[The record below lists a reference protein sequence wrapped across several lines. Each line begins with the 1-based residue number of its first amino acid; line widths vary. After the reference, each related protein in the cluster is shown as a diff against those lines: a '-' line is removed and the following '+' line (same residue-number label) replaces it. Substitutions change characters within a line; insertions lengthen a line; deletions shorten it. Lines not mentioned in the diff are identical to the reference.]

1 MAGDGCYGERRRR
14 WGSAVREREGEGE
27 KHGRERGIRP
37 GERGGTEKKRRGVAL
52 AGGGGRQTGWWR
64 GAPAVRARRPHAWPT
79 GARRTTAVVGWA
91 GLLGRPA
98 GWAAQGGAQVSS
110 SCYLFFCFLI
120 SDICFDL
127 NNILNHLF
135 NLCQFLQ
142 ELDIL
147 FQSSFIIGIIFGHIL
162 IYITNIFPMQIFMH

>member
-1 MAGDGCYGERRRR
+1 MAWR
-14 WGSAVREREGEGE
+14 S
-27 KHGRERGIRP
+27 GRARAPATR
-37 GERGGTEKKRRGVAL
+37 L
-52 AGGGGRQTGWWR
+52 ADWRQEDDGGGGL
-64 GAPAVRARRPHAWPT
+64 
-79 GARRTTAVVGWA
+79 A

-147 FQSSFIIGIIFGHIL
+147 FQSSFIFGIILGHIL
-162 IYITNIFPMQIFMH
+162 IYIINIFPMQIFMH

>member
-1 MAGDGCYGERRRR
+1 M
-14 WGSAVREREGEGE
+14 RES
-27 KHGRERGIRP
+27 RG
-37 GERGGTEKKRRGVAL
+37 RGVASSR
-52 AGGGGRQTGWWR
+52 ASRRHREEAPRRRAGGGRQADELVAWR
-64 GAPAVRARRPHAWPT
+64 SGRARAPATLPSLCRGRRRQ
-79 GARRTTAVVGWA
+79 RREAGWA
-91 GLLGRPA
+91 ACWLGRPA

-135 NLCQFLQ
+135 TLCQFLQ

-147 FQSSFIIGIIFGHIL
+147 FQSSFINGIIFGHIL
-162 IYITNIFPMQIFMH
+162 IYIINIFPMQIFMH

>member
-1 MAGDGCYGERRRR
+1 MVGDGGYGERRRR
-14 WGSAVREREGEGE
+14 WGSAVREREGAA
-27 KHGRERGIRP
+27 REREGDKA
-37 GERGGTEKKRRGVAL
+37 RGSGRHREEAPRRR
-52 AGGGGRQTGWWR
+52 AGGGGRQTSWWR

-135 NLCQFLQ
+135 TLCQFLQ

-162 IYITNIFPMQIFMH
+162 IYIINIFPMQIFMH

>member
-1 MAGDGCYGERRRR
+1 MVGDGGYGERRRR
-14 WGSAVREREGEGE
+14 WCSAVREREGAA
-27 KHGRERGIRP
+27 REREGDKA
-37 GERGGTEKKRRGVAL
+37 RGSGRHREEAPRRR
-52 AGGGGRQTGWWR
+52 AGGGGRQTSWWR

-98 GWAAQGGAQVSS
+98 GWAAQWRSPGKLLLLIISV
-110 SCYLFFCFLI
+110 FLI

-127 NNILNHLF
+127 NKILNHF
-135 NLCQFLQ
+135 ITLCQFLQ

-147 FQSSFIIGIIFGHIL
+147 FQSSFYKWHNIWAYIN
-162 IYITNIFPMQIFMH
+162 IYN